1 MCVCGASEASETTPI
16 CVSSERSEREPR
28 ITLDVSCVQQ
38 HVTGDSMRNWQ
49 DDAKRIKASLE
60 ADVCYEQHSRASTS
74 HKWRAAKMLE
84 TPQNYHRD
92 MNASGDISL

>member
-1 MCVCGASEASETTPI
+1 
-16 CVSSERSEREPR
+16 
-28 ITLDVSCVQQ
+28 
-38 HVTGDSMRNWQ
+38 MRGRRWKGSQ
-49 DDAKRIKASLE
+49 WLQSDWKDDAKRIKASLE